1 MKDTK
6 TIYEQLGGTY
16 REENGNLVPDVE
28 LPEQKPIGKYGRM
41 HLDYLKKQ
49 RRGRYSALLGEGRL
63 NAYLSEIDEQAHEML
78 TSLTIELAKS
88 QGIDEHLK
96 ATDQMRWVQMM
107 NNVRAQA
114 EEIVLKEIVF
124 SWQAEGKA
132 IDELLSKLQKGED
145 SVTDKGYIEFS
156 DVETELTKSE

>member
-28 LPEQKPIGKYGRM
+28 LPEQKPIGKYGQM
-41 HLDYLKKQ
+41 HLDYLKQ
-49 RRGRYSALLGEGRL
+49 HRRGRYSALLGEGLL
-63 NAYLSEIDEQAHEML
+63 NTYLADVDEQAHEML
-78 TSLTIELAKS
+78 SSLTVEFAKT

-107 NNVRAQA
+107 NNVRSSA
-114 EEIVLKEIVF
+114 EETVMR
-124 SWQAEGKA
+124 
-132 IDELLSKLQKGED
+132 ELILA
-145 SVTDKGYIEFS
+145 
-156 DVETELTKSE
+156 

>member
-16 REENGNLVPDVE
+16 REENCNLVPDME

-41 HLDYLKKQ
+41 HLDYLKQ
-49 RRGRYSALLGEGRL
+49 HRRGRYSALLGEGQL
-63 NAYLSEIDEQAHEML
+63 NAYLADVDEQAHEML
-78 TSLTIELAKS
+78 TYLTVELAKT

-107 NNVRAQA
+107 NNVRNSA
-114 EEIVLKEIVF
+114 EETIMR
-124 SWQAEGKA
+124 
-132 IDELLSKLQKGED
+132 ELILA
-145 SVTDKGYIEFS
+145 
-156 DVETELTKSE
+156 

>member
-41 HLDYLKKQ
+41 HLDYLKQ
-49 RRGRYSALLGEGRL
+49 HRRGRYSALLGEGRL
-63 NAYLSEIDEQAHEML
+63 NAYLADVDKQAQELL
-78 TSLTIELAKS
+78 TSLTLELAKS

-96 ATDQMRWVQMM
+96 ATDQIRWVQAM
-107 NNVRAQA
+107 NNVRSSA
-114 EEIVLKEIVF
+114 EETVIH
-124 SWQAEGKA
+124 
-132 IDELLSKLQKGED
+132 ELILA
-145 SVTDKGYIEFS
+145 
-156 DVETELTKSE
+156 

>member
-28 LPEQKPIGKYGRM
+28 LPEQKHISKYGRM
-41 HLDYLKKQ
+41 HLDYLKQ
-49 RRGRYSALLGEGRL
+49 HRRGRYSALLGEGLL
-63 NAYLSEIDEQAHEML
+63 NAYLADVDEQAHEML
-78 TSLTIELAKS
+78 SSLTVELAKA

-107 NNVRAQA
+107 NNVRSSA
-114 EEIVLKEIVF
+114 EETILR
-124 SWQAEGKA
+124 
-132 IDELLSKLQKGED
+132 ELILA
-145 SVTDKGYIEFS
+145 
-156 DVETELTKSE
+156 

>member
-1 MKDTK
+1 MKQ

-41 HLDYLKKQ
+41 HLDYLKQ
-49 RRGRYSALLGEGRL
+49 NRRGRYSALLGEGQL
-63 NAYLSEIDEQAHEML
+63 NAYLADVNEQAHEML
-78 TSLTIELAKS
+78 TSLMVELAKT

-107 NNVRAQA
+107 NNVRSSA
-114 EEIVLKEIVF
+114 EETVMR
-124 SWQAEGKA
+124 
-132 IDELLSKLQKGED
+132 ELILA
-145 SVTDKGYIEFS
+145 
-156 DVETELTKSE
+156 